1 MRGYSELLI
10 LDDWR
15 RFWQV
20 YQKHLTLYMLA
31 LAVDTVSTIAFMTS
45 SGPEQEFHPL
55 VRLAAFAYGP
65 ILGPI
70 LAATYK
76 LIAALIV
83 VLYWNKFA
91 APILTTAA
99 LFYLFAAFY
108 NYFAVDLY
116 LMGFMP
122 WLPF

>member
-1 MRGYSELLI
+1 MKNYTESLI

-15 RFWQV
+15 RLWCA
-20 YQKHLTLYMLA
+20 YQKHLTLFILA
-31 LAVDTVSTIAFMTS
+31 LAVDTVSTIHFMS
-45 SGPEQEFHPL
+45 STGPEQEFHPL
-55 VRLAAFAYGP
+55 VRIAAFAYGP
-65 ILGPI
+65 FVGPI
-70 LAATYK
+70 LAAFYK

-83 VLYWNKFA
+83 VLYWHKYA

-108 NYFAVDLY
+108 NYFAIELY
-116 LMGFMP
+116 LKGIMP